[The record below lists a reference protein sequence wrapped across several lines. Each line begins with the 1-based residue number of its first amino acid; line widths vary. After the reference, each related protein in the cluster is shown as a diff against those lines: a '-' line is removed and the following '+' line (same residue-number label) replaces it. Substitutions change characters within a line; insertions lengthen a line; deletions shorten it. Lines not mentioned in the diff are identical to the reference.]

1 MTLAVAAQTDGESFE
16 REALGR
22 LLRLYDEEARLYR
35 ELRELARRQTDVV
48 RGGGF
53 KLFAS
58 AELHELLQAKRSR
71 LDEIAR
77 LEEQA
82 AGAKLVWAARRGSL
96 RGGSAAALQE
106 ALREVGALIEE
117 ILACEAE
124 SDRLLL
130 AAAGG

>member
-1 MTLAVAAQTDGESFE
+1 MTLAVAAQTGGESYE

-48 RGGGF
+48 RGGGG
-53 KLFAS
+53 LR
-58 AELHELLQAKRSR
+58 ELHELLQAKRSR